1 MVIAITYFK
10 HKQIHQKTWKIPG
23 NYGTNQIDHVLV
35 NNRRK
40 SAIQDVR
47 VFRGANCDSDHYLVV
62 VKVRQKLA
70 KEYGNKDVRVNK
82 WNVEALEDQRT
93 KRIYMKQISHYNNE
107 IEVEEDI
114 NLEWINFK
122 LVANSAAMSTVGK
135 KERKQKQ
142 EWFDE
147 ECQLK
152 IKEKLNTSEICA
164 EKY

>member
-1 MVIAITYFK
+1 
-10 HKQIHQKTWKIPG
+10 
-23 NYGTNQIDHVLV
+23 VLV

-47 VFRGANCDSDHYLVV
+47 VFRGANCDSDHYLVI

-70 KEYGNKDVRVNK
+70 KVYGNKAVRVNK

-93 KRIYMKQISHYNNE
+93 KRMYMKQISHYNNE
-107 IEVEEDI
+107 IVVEEDI
-114 NLEWINFK
+114 NLEWNNIK
-122 LVANSAAMSTVGK
+122 LVVNSAAVSTVGK
-135 KERKQKQ
+135 KERKQRQ

-152 IKEKLNTSEICA
+152 IREKM
-164 EKY
+164 KYV